1 MNICIF
7 GDSITEGYYDN
18 EKNGWANRL
27 KAILVNDEIYNLGVS
42 GDSTE
47 DLLKRFDA
55 DIKDK
60 NPDMIVFAIGTNDS
74 VYLPAE
80 KRSYVDFDKFKENLK
95 TLIDKSR
102 QFTDNIVF
110 IGLTPVDESL
120 TKPIPWEIEMHYTN
134 EEIRKYN
141 DAIKQICKDE
151 KLKFIDI
158 FSDFEKNNYKEMLSD
173 GLHPNEQGHEWMAN
187 RIAQELKF

>member
-18 EKNGWANRL
+18 EKNGWVNRL
-27 KAILVNDEIYNLGVS
+27 KTIFVDDEIYNLGVS
-42 GDSTE
+42 GNSTE

-60 NPDMIVFAIGTNDS
+60 NPEMIIFAIGTNDS
-74 VYLPAE
+74 VYLPSE
-80 KRSYVDFDKFKENLK
+80 KRNYVDFDKFKENLK
-95 TLIDKSR
+95 ILIEKSK
-102 QFTDNIVF
+102 QFTNGIIFV
-110 IGLTPVDESL
+110 GLTPVDESL
-120 TKPIPWEIEMHYTN
+120 TKPIPWEIEIHYTN
-134 EEIRKYN
+134 EEITKYN
-141 DAIKQICKDE
+141 NAIKQICESE

-173 GLHPNEQGHEWMAN
+173 GLHPNERGHEWMAN
-187 RIAQELKF
+187 KIAQEIK